1 MYLTT
6 EYIKWLYT
14 KKKMHIVQILCF
26 EIQVL
31 LLIVPAS
38 GASLAAGEYG
48 VCLPAKV
55 VASVGII

>member
-1 MYLTT
+1 
-6 EYIKWLYT
+6 
-14 KKKMHIVQILCF
+14 MHIVQILCF
-26 EIQVL
+26 KIQVL

-38 GASLAAGEYG
+38 GASLAADEYG

>member
-14 KKKMHIVQILCF
+14 KKMHIVQILCF
-26 EIQVL
+26 KVQVL

>member
-1 MYLTT
+1 MVIY
-6 EYIKWLYT
+6 